1 MSTAKIYSDF
11 WEEEASSDNPFSPSA
26 CYCAGFNVYED
37 LLNKVSW
44 VEYLY
49 LMLIKEAPNKQQSA
63 LLNALSVALANP
75 GPRDPSVQAA
85 MSAGAGGSTL
95 ASSLIAAISVG
106 AGNLGGAHE
115 VAITMNCWQQFS
127 TDITLWK
134 SGFAQFKQ
142 QHKDKIQPADV
153 WLPIEHAPG
162 FDPNGIMC
170 PDTIIHTL
178 GCLAALSPN
187 IHLTWL
193 KENRKEMEGLAK
205 APLSI
210 SGVAA
215 AAFYDLGFE
224 PAQAE
229 MLYMLLRLPGAAA
242 HALEQHETGW
252 QKFPF
257 FSDGLFINKDQIKR
271 HNSL

>member
-11 WEEEASSDNPFSPSA
+11 WEEEASSNNPFSPSA

-49 LMLIKEAPNKQQSA
+49 LMLVKEAPNKQQSM

-85 MSAGAGGSTL
+85 MSAGAGGSTF

-115 VAITMNCWQQFS
+115 VAITMTCWQQFS
-127 TDITLWK
+127 TDIILWK
-134 SGFAQFKQ
+134 SGIAKFKQ
-142 QHKDKIQPADV
+142 QYKDKSLRADV

-162 FDPNGIMC
+162 FDPNGIIC

-178 GCLAALSPN
+178 DYLAALSPN
-187 IHLTWL
+187 IHLAWL
-193 KENRKEMEGLAK
+193 KENRLKMEELAE